1 MDISVRQ
8 MKDSDYE
15 AVHHIDILTQKQ
27 YLGDEFDHLSEEEQE
42 KHLFSRKSEF
52 LINVNT
58 GFCFVAEDEGKI
70 IGFLLAHETLPFH
83 GKLYIRYVGL
93 DPKYQGKGLGVLMCN
108 ELVKKA
114 YENNIEQI
122 TALINLDNPQ
132 SLKLCEKVGFIIKDR
147 KEAVLEL

>member
-1 MDISVRQ
+1 

-27 YLGDEFDHLSEEEQE
+27 YLGDEFDHLNEAEQE
-42 KHLFSRKSEF
+42 KHLVSRKSEF

-58 GFCFVAEDEGKI
+58 GFCFVVEDEAKV

-83 GKLYIRYVGL
+83 GNLYIRYVGL
-93 DPKYQGKGLGVLMCN
+93 DPEYQGRGLGVLMYN

-114 YENNIEQI
+114 KENKIEQI

-132 SLKLCEKVGFIIKDR
+132 SLKLCEKVGFKIKDR
-147 KEAVLEL
+147 KEAILEL